1 MTVLTQHTQK
11 VLEVADDY
19 RRRGYIVYV
28 EPTEKN
34 LPPFLQGFHPDLVAE
49 GLEDSVVVEVNKIGS
64 KAAKFWP
71 QLMERI
77 QQHPGWRLEVV
88 GLDRDADQVY
98 PLLAAPEIE
107 RRLEQGQRLLRGTST
122 DVALLVIWS
131 AVEAILR
138 HISEK
143 TNLET
148 PDYRTGSLITRLYS
162 NGEMDKE
169 DYDALIQGMS
179 CRNSLAHGFS
189 VAITKED
196 VRKIIATTKRLFVEH
211 LSTDAS

>member
-98 PLLAAPEIE
+98 PLLTAPEIE

-148 PDYRTGSLITRLYS
+148 PDYRTGSLITRLY
-162 NGEMDKE
+162 
-169 DYDALIQGMS
+169 
-179 CRNSLAHGFS
+179 FS
-189 VAITKED
+189 F
-196 VRKIIATTKRLFVEH
+196 R
-211 LSTDAS
+211 